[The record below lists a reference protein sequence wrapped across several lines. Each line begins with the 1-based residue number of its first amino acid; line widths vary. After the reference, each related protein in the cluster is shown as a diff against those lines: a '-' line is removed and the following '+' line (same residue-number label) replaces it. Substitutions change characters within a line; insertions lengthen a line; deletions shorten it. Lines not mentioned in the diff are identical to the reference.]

1 MGNSRVALKRKR
13 KKYKALRWIIGTSIV
28 LLLVTISY
36 GAFAF
41 FKVKNALDHSTVNLQ
56 RENNRSEL
64 REEDVTF
71 SKDPI
76 SIMLLGIE
84 DYSSKKKDGRAD
96 TQIVLTLDPNTKEM
110 NMVTIPR
117 DTRVKIEN
125 AGEYTGIHK
134 INSAYTYGDITG
146 YGAAKLQV
154 ETVEKLLNIPIDHFI
169 AVNFEAFRDVVDAL
183 GGVTIDIKEGFWE
196 KNIYDHN
203 KKINFK
209 KGQSHLSGEEA
220 LAFVRM
226 RKRSVDVT
234 YSRDERQRQFLEA
247 TIDQAMT
254 AGTIFKVGQLSDILG
269 KNIETDLSMNDL
281 YALQKQYSK
290 LKSLSINTIEIKGAD
305 QKVDTIDYYIPEK
318 KSLYE
323 VSRTLRSVLKLDKS
337 KFVTNADIVQ

>member
-1 MGNSRVALKRKR
+1 MGTSRMALKRKN
-13 KKYKALRWIIGTSIV
+13 KKKKALKWIIGSSIV

-41 FKVKNALDHSTVNLQ
+41 FKVKSALDSSTVNLK

-71 SKDPI
+71 SKDPV
-76 SIMLLGIE
+76 SILLLGIE

-96 TQIVLTLDPNTKEM
+96 TQIVLTLDPNTKKI
-110 NMVTIPR
+110 NLVTIPR
-117 DTRVKIEN
+117 DTRVKIEH

-154 ETVEKLLNIPIDHFI
+154 ETTEKLLNIPIDHFI
-169 AVNFEAFRDVVDAL
+169 AVNFEAFRDIVDAL
-183 GGVTIDIKEGFWE
+183 GGVNIDIKEGFWE
-196 KNIYDHN
+196 KNIYNKN
-203 KKINFK
+203 KKIIFK
-209 KGQSHLSGEEA
+209 KGEAQLSGEEA

-234 YSRDERQRQFLEA
+234 YSRDERQRQFLKA

-254 AGTIFKVGQLSDILG
+254 AGTILKVGQLSNILG

-281 YALQKQYSK
+281 YSLQKQYSD
-290 LKSLSINTIEIKGAD
+290 LKSLSISSIEMRG
-305 QKVDTIDYYIPEK
+305 VDKRVDNIDYYIPEK

-323 VSRTLRSVLKLDKS
+323 LSKTLRNVLKLDKS

>member
-1 MGNSRVALKRKR
+1 MGTSRMALKRKN
-13 KKYKALRWIIGTSIV
+13 KKKKALRWIIGSSIV

-41 FKVKNALDHSTVNLQ
+41 FKVKSALDHSTVNLK

-64 REEDVTF
+64 RKEDVTF
-71 SKDPI
+71 SKDPV
-76 SIMLLGIE
+76 SILLLGIE

-154 ETVEKLLNIPIDHFI
+154 ETTEKLLNIPIDHFI
-169 AVNFEAFRDVVDAL
+169 AVNFEAFRDTVDAL

-196 KNIYDHN
+196 KNIYDN
-203 KKINFK
+203 KKIIFK
-209 KGQSHLSGEEA
+209 KGKAKLSGEEA

-234 YSRDERQRQFLEA
+234 YSRDERQRQFLKA

-269 KNIETDLSMNDL
+269 KNIETDLSMDDL
-281 YALQKQYSK
+281 YTLQKQYSN
-290 LKSLSINTIEIKGAD
+290 LKSLSINSIEMKGVD
-305 QKVDTIDYYIPEK
+305 QRVDNIDYYIPEEK
-318 KSLYE
+318 NLYE
-323 VSRTLRSVLKLDKS
+323 VSKTLRNVLKLDKS